1 MHPHKE
7 VIHTDVSEHGVG
19 AIVHLRI
26 CASGNNVVLAWD
38 VLCQVKIGKK
48 LVLLAGS
55 ELEDVSSCFHLPFSA
70 VEPREAKFALP
81 TAESHEVAFT
91 SARPVVKY
99 RGPVLSVIHS

>member
-7 VIHTDVSEHGVG
+7 IIHIDVSEHGVG
-19 AIVHLRI
+19 AIVHLSIR
-26 CASGNNVVLAWD
+26 ASSNNVVLARD

-48 LVLLAGS
+48 FVLLTGS
-55 ELEDVSSCFHLPFSA
+55 ELEDVSSYFHLPFSA

-91 SARPVVKY
+91 STRPVVEH